1 MRDITLTPDEKNF
14 QNEILIVKGFKHY
27 AAKCGMIQSD
37 LDEQLYINKKQGS
50 KLFQLEIWRNKY
62 RPLIKKLDEGGV
74 QVLYNRLK
82 NQLDQLKK
90 EKDRIKELDYGKTI
104 RGLEGVIKHRNNI
117 IDTLRS
123 NNKKVIEKKEIK
135 RLRLFVEKSKHV
147 LNKDEFLDTW
157 KEVDKE
163 INQ

>member
-1 MRDITLTPDEKNF
+1 
-14 QNEILIVKGFKHY
+14 
-27 AAKCGMIQSD
+27 
-37 LDEQLYINKKQGS
+37 
-50 KLFQLEIWRNKY
+50 
-62 RPLIKKLDEGGV
+62 
-74 QVLYNRLK
+74 LYNRLK